1 MPGVGPTT
9 LFDKSVLQSLT
20 IDESVWFD
28 AFYLPSIT
36 PLFFVEVLADLEKEV
51 QKGLT
56 PEQVVGNLA
65 DKSPLGGG
73 VNVHH
78 HRLSIAELFGNK
90 VEMRHSPVIEGG
102 RSVRTRDGKRAVV
115 FDNSPEQAAL
125 SRWQERQFLE
135 TERQF
140 AKDWRQAITR
150 IDLEQ
155 LFGIGREII
164 RSTQRPKDL
173 VEAKDLAASMLAKPG
188 ARYVA
193 TYLQSLE
200 SNGAFRRWDAHGKPP
215 ITAYAPYTAHI
226 LLVDLFFTIALGA
239 DLIGRERPTNRI
251 DMSYLYYLPFCMVF
265 TSRDKLHQRTAPLF
279 LNESQV
285 FLHGDELKSDL
296 RRLDEYYDQLPDEV
310 KQRGV
315 MSFAH
320 YPPTEGDFLISKL
333 WDKLMR
339 PGWRET
345 AAQPKEPRSKEADA
359 KIIAEIDQVTKAPP
373 APRYYPHDEIEA
385 MVIQRSIPIRR
396 GKWRMVPPEAEKQG
410 GGNN

>member
-1 MPGVGPTT
+1 MSGAGPTT

-36 PLFFVEVLADLEKEV
+36 PLFFVELLADLEKEV
-51 QKGLT
+51 QRGLT

-65 DKSPLGGG
+65 DKSPTGGG

-78 HRLSIAELFGNK
+78 HRLSVAELFGHK
-90 VEMRHSPVIEGG
+90 VEMRHFPVIEGG
-102 RSVRTRDGKRAVV
+102 RPVRTRGGKRGVV
-115 FDNSPEQAAL
+115 FDHSPEQAAL
-125 SRWQERQFLE
+125 SRWQARQFLE

-140 AKDWRQAITR
+140 AKDWREAITR

-155 LFGIGREII
+155 LFNVGREII
-164 RSTQRPKDL
+164 RSTRRPKDL

-188 ARYVA
+188 ARYLA
-193 TYLQSLE
+193 TYLQSLDPE
-200 SNGAFRRWDAHGKPP
+200 GLSRGAFRRWDAHGKPP
-215 ITAYAPYTAHI
+215 ITTYAPYTAHI

-239 DLIGRERPTNRI
+239 DLVGRERPTNRI

-279 LNESQV
+279 LDEGQI
-285 FLHGDELKSDL
+285 FLHGDQLKADL
-296 RRLDEYYDQLPDEV
+296 GKLDEYYAQLPDEV

-320 YPPTEGDFLISKL
+320 YPPIKGDFLISKL

-339 PGWRET
+339 PDWRET
-345 AAQPKEPRSKEADA
+345 AAQPKEPRSKEEDA
-359 KIIAEIDQVTKAPP
+359 KIIAEIDQITNAPS
-373 APRYYPHDEIEA
+373 AKRDYSHDEIEA
-385 MVIQRSIPIRR
+385 MVIQRSIPVQR
-396 GKWRMVPPEAEKQG
+396 GKWRMVPPEAEK
-410 GGNN
+410 

>member
-1 MPGVGPTT
+1 MSGVGPTT

-28 AFYLPSIT
+28 TFYLPSIT
-36 PLFFVEVLADLEKEV
+36 PIFFVEVLADLEKEV

-65 DKSPLGGG
+65 DKSPTGGG

-78 HRLSIAELFGNK
+78 HRLSVAELFGNK
-90 VEMRHSPVIEGG
+90 VEMRHFPVIEGG
-102 RSVRTRDGKRAVV
+102 RPVRTPDGKRGVV
-115 FDNSPEQAAL
+115 FDHSPEQAAL
-125 SRWQERQFLE
+125 SRWQSRQFLE

-155 LFGIGREII
+155 LFKTGREII
-164 RSTQRPKDL
+164 SHTRRPKDL
-173 VEAKDLAASMLAKPG
+173 VETKNLAASLLTKPA

-193 TYLQSLE
+193 TYLQSLDPE
-200 SNGAFRRWDAHGKPP
+200 GLSRAAFQRWDTHGRPP
-215 ITAYAPYTAHI
+215 ITTYAPYTAHI

-265 TSRDKLHQRTAPLF
+265 TSRDKLHERTAPLF
-279 LNESQV
+279 LDEGQL
-285 FLHGDELKSDL
+285 FLHGDDLKSDL
-296 RRLDEYYDQLPDEV
+296 RKLDEHYAQLPDEV

-320 YPPTEGDFLISKL
+320 YPPTEGDFLVSKL
-333 WDKLMR
+333 WDRLMR
-339 PGWRET
+339 PEWRES
-345 AAQPKEPRSKEADA
+345 AAHPNKPRSSEEDA
-359 KIIAEIDQVTKAPP
+359 KIIAEVNQITDAPP
-373 APRYYPHDEIEA
+373 ANRDYSHDELEA
-385 MVIQRSIPIRR
+385 MVIKRSIPVQR
-396 GKWRMVPPEAEKQG
+396 GKWRMVPPEAEK
-410 GGNN
+410 

>member
-1 MPGVGPTT
+1 MSGAGPTT

-36 PLFFVEVLADLEKEV
+36 PLFFVELLADLEKEV

-65 DKSPLGGG
+65 DKSPTGGG

-78 HRLSIAELFGNK
+78 HRLSVAELFGHK
-90 VEMRHSPVIEGG
+90 VEMQHFPVIEGG
-102 RSVRTRDGKRAVV
+102 RTVRTRDGKRGVV
-115 FDNSPEQAAL
+115 FDHSPEQAAL
-125 SRWQERQFLE
+125 SRWQARQFLE

-150 IDLEQ
+150 IDLGQ
-155 LFGIGREII
+155 LFDVGREII
-164 RSTQRPKDL
+164 RSTRRPKDL
-173 VEAKDLAASMLAKPG
+173 VEAKNLAASMLAKPG

-193 TYLQSLE
+193 TYLQSLDPE
-200 SNGAFRRWDAHGKPP
+200 GLGRDAFRRWDAHGKPP
-215 ITAYAPYTAHI
+215 ITRFAPYTAHI

-239 DLIGRERPTNRI
+239 DLVGRERPTNRI

-279 LNESQV
+279 LDEGQI
-285 FLHGDELKSDL
+285 FLHGDQLKADL
-296 RRLDEYYDQLPDEV
+296 GKLDEYYAQLPDEV

-320 YPPTEGDFLISKL
+320 YPPTNGDFLISQL

-339 PGWRET
+339 PDWRET
-345 AAQPKEPRSKEADA
+345 AAQPKEQRSKEEDA
-359 KIIAEIDQVTKAPP
+359 KIIAEIDQITNAPP
-373 APRYYPHDEIEA
+373 ANRDYPHDEVEA
-385 MVIQRSIPIRR
+385 MVIKRSIPVQR
-396 GKWRMVPPEAEKQG
+396 GKWRMVPPEAEK
-410 GGNN
+410 

>member
-1 MPGVGPTT
+1 MSGAGPTT
-9 LFDKSVLQSLT
+9 LFDKSVLQGLT

-28 AFYLPSIT
+28 TFYLPSIT

-65 DKSPLGGG
+65 DKSPTGGG

-78 HRLSIAELFGNK
+78 HRLSVAELFGHK
-90 VEMRHSPVIEGG
+90 VEMRRFPVIEGG
-102 RSVRTRDGKRAVV
+102 RSVRTPDGKRGVV

-125 SRWQERQFLE
+125 SRWQARQFLE

-140 AKDWRQAITR
+140 ARDWRQAITR
-150 IDLEQ
+150 IDLQQ
-155 LFGIGREII
+155 LFDVGREVI
-164 RSTQRPKDL
+164 RSTRRPKNL
-173 VEAKDLAASMLAKPG
+173 AEAKDLAASMLAKPG

-193 TYLQSLE
+193 AYLQSLE
-200 SNGAFRRWDAHGKPP
+200 PEGLRRAAFRRWDAHGKPP
-215 ITAYAPYTAHI
+215 ITTYAPYTAHI

-239 DLIGRERPTNRI
+239 DLVGRERPTNRI

-279 LNESQV
+279 LDETQV
-285 FLHGDELKSDL
+285 FVHGDELKSDL
-296 RRLDEYYDQLPDEV
+296 RKLDEYYAQLPDEV

-320 YPPTEGDFLISKL
+320 YPPIEGDFLISKL

-339 PGWRET
+339 PEWRET
-345 AAQPKEPRSKEADA
+345 AAQPKEPRSKEEDA
-359 KIIAEIDQVTKAPP
+359 KIIAQIDQITNAPP
-373 APRYYPHDEIEA
+373 ASRDYPHDELEA
-385 MVIQRSIPIRR
+385 MVIQRSIPVQR
-396 GKWRMVPPEAEKQG
+396 GKWRMVPPEAEK
-410 GGNN
+410 

>member
-1 MPGVGPTT
+1 MAGAGPII
-9 LFDKSVLQSLT
+9 LFDKSVLQSLS

-28 AFYLPSIT
+28 TFYLPSIT

-65 DKSPLGGG
+65 DKSPNGGG

-78 HRLSIAELFGNK
+78 HRLSVAELFGNK
-90 VEMRHSPVIEGG
+90 VEMRHFPVIEGG
-102 RSVRTRDGKRAVV
+102 RTVRTSDGKRGVV
-115 FDNSPEQAAL
+115 FDRSPEQAAL
-125 SRWQERQFLE
+125 SRWQNRQFLE

-140 AKDWRQAITR
+140 AKEWRQAITR

-155 LFGIGREII
+155 LFEQGREII
-164 RSTQRPKDL
+164 RSTRRPKDL
-173 VEAKDLAASMLAKPG
+173 GEAKQLAASLLAKPA

-193 TYLQSLE
+193 TYLQSLNPE
-200 SNGAFRRWDAHGKPP
+200 SLSHDAFRRWDAHGKSP
-215 ITAYAPYTAHI
+215 ITTYAPYTAHL

-265 TSRDKLHQRTAPLF
+265 TSRDRLHERTAPLF
-279 LNESQV
+279 FDEGQL
-285 FLHGDELKSDL
+285 FLRGDDLKADL
-296 RRLDEYYDQLPDEV
+296 RKLDEHYAQLPNEI

-333 WDKLMR
+333 WDELMR
-339 PGWRET
+339 PDWREL
-345 AAQPKEPRSKEADA
+345 ASQPKESRSKEEDA
-359 KIIAEIDQVTKAPP
+359 KIIAEIDQVTNAPS
-373 APRYYPHDEIEA
+373 ANKDYSHDEIEA
-385 MVIQRSIPIRR
+385 MVIQRSIPVQR
-396 GKWRMVPPEAEKQG
+396 GKWRMVPPEAEK
-410 GGNN
+410 